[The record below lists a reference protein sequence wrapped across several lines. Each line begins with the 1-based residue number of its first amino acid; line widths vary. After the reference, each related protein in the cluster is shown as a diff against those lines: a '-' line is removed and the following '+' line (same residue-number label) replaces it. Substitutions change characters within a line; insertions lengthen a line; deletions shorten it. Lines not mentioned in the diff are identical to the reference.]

1 MPSGAVSSVM
11 SEPTLDDRGPRLGQ
25 SVDDLETPRLLVD
38 VETMERNVTEMV
50 AFADDHDVTLRS
62 HVKTHKNA
70 ELARMESQIAGDS
83 GVVCQ
88 KLGEVEVMARNGID
102 DVYLSYQVVGER
114 KLDRLVR
121 LSKKLDEFATTVDGK
136 EQVRQLQAAA
146 ARGDET
152 VDVIVEIDL
161 GLGRTGV
168 DPGDS
173 AVELARFV
181 DDQPNLSFEGLL
193 AYEAHVKG
201 EAESREDYERLCEEA
216 MDVTEETVDA
226 IEAAGIEVE
235 EVKVGGTATSRYSG
249 KHPVVSEI
257 NPGMYPFNDVG
268 ELEHRPFDVSKADC
282 AATVVT
288 TVVST
293 PTEDRAVVDAGSKTF
308 GMDKSQNP
316 VPRHR
321 DDVAYVNASEEHGWL
336 DTSDADEVS
345 VGDRIEFVVP
355 HVCTTINLHDEM
367 VGHRDGEVTD
377 VWSVQA
383 RGKIR

>member
-1 MPSGAVSSVM
+1 M
-11 SEPTLDDRGPRLGQ
+11 SAPTLDDRGPRLGQ
-25 SVDDLETPRLLVD
+25 SIDDLETPRLLVD
-38 VETMERNVTEMV
+38 VETMERNVAEMV
-50 AFADDHDVTLRS
+50 AFADEHDVTLRS

-70 ELARMESQIAGDS
+70 ELARMESRLAGDS

-114 KLDRLVR
+114 KLDRLVF
-121 LSKKLDEFATTVDGK
+121 LSKKLDSFATTVDGRA
-136 EQVRQLQAAA
+136 QVRQLQAAA
-146 ARGDET
+146 ARGEAT

-168 DPGDS
+168 QPGEQ
-173 AVELARFV
+173 AVELAQFV
-181 DDQPNLSFEGLL
+181 AGQPNLSLEGLL
-193 AYEAHVKG
+193 AYEAHVKA
-201 EAESREDYERLCEEA
+201 EAESREDYERLCREA
-216 MDVTEETVDA
+216 MDVTEETVDL

-235 EVKVGGTATSRYSG
+235 EVKVGGTATTRYSG
-249 KHPVVSEI
+249 THPVVTEI

-288 TVVST
+288 TVIST
-293 PTEDRAVVDAGSKTF
+293 PSEDRAVVDAGSKTF

-336 DTSDADEVS
+336 DTSAAEGVS

-355 HVCTTINLHDEM
+355 HVCTTVNLHDSM
-367 VGHRDGEVTD
+367 IGHRDGEVTD
-377 VWSVQA
+377 VWPVQA
-383 RGKIR
+383 RGKVR